1 MIKAFA
7 SFCQRP
13 FIRTVVRGLS
23 WALFSLFTF
32 YCLGCALTNWYGAR
46 RMKSVLAL
54 VAKEGET
61 VDFRAVLPEP
71 LAEAENFCAI
81 EPLKDLAM
89 DKKKEGLA
97 VEKRKS
103 LEAFKLPQPKDGKR
117 RPSMPSASSGQRTDL
132 ATLNQWLRAHNW
144 TLAPEDH
151 GNPARD
157 LLAAFAKQD
166 ALFRALSQGLE
177 RTKANWTPEWS
188 TRELPKLLF
197 TLSPQHLSGVLSLNS
212 LLALRSIASVRVSD
226 SVIAYESAQIMSR
239 LALASS
245 HDPFLIS
252 TLLTFI
258 IEKLLCGV
266 IWEMCDAEA
275 GSAADFLA
283 MEKTLSEIDPQRV
296 MLAGARSEIPLMVNA
311 LKVFHPIES
320 DMVRGVFGDRFPRWQ
335 LLLMRAIPRGVFEAT
350 GAFAVELELKEMIL
364 PLRDEGLQPALQKCV
379 RANAILESNGS
390 LLTRPLSQVAKL
402 AMPATTGVLRQAVYV
417 KAIMDQARIACAL
430 ERHRIVEGG
439 YPDSLDSLKM
449 ADVSS
454 PPSDVVDGKPMHYR
468 KTQNAKYALWSVGFD
483 SEDNNGVRGASGDKG
498 DKGEHADPAA
508 DPAKE
513 GYLGDWVWDFPS
525 K

>member
-1 MIKAFA
+1 
-7 SFCQRP
+7 
-13 FIRTVVRGLS
+13 
-23 WALFSLFTF
+23 
-32 YCLGCALTNWYGAR
+32 
-46 RMKSVLAL
+46 
-54 VAKEGET
+54 
-61 VDFRAVLPEP
+61 
-71 LAEAENFCAI
+71 
-81 EPLKDLAM
+81 
-89 DKKKEGLA
+89 
-97 VEKRKS
+97 
-103 LEAFKLPQPKDGKR
+103 
-117 RPSMPSASSGQRTDL
+117 
-132 ATLNQWLRAHNW
+132 
-144 TLAPEDH
+144 
-151 GNPARD
+151 
-157 LLAAFAKQD
+157 
-166 ALFRALSQGLE
+166 
-177 RTKANWTPEWS
+177 
-188 TRELPKLLF
+188 
-197 TLSPQHLSGVLSLNS
+197 LSLNS

-350 GAFAVELELKEMIL
+350 GAFAAELELKEMIL

-379 RANAILESNGS
+379 RANPILESNGS
-390 LLTRPLSQVAKL
+390 LLTRPLSQAAKL

-449 ADVSS
+449 ADGSS

-483 SEDNNGVRGASGDKG
+483 SEDNNGVRGASSEKG